1 MKITRRNF
9 LYSTLT
15 SLIFFNQRQVTL
27 AHNTSS
33 DNLISGNTKKEK
45 DALIIV
51 DVQNDFCPGGTLAV
65 KNGDTIV
72 KEVNKIQKLFRYVI
86 LTQDWHPKDHTSF
99 STSNPDRK
107 VFTTKKMPYGEQ
119 VIWPP
124 HCVIGTNGAKFH
136 KDLKTDNAN
145 LIIRKGFRKNIDSYS
160 GFFENDRITSTG
172 LNGVLKSLKIERVFV
187 VGLALDFCVQY
198 TALDSV
204 RLGYKTYV
212 IKNATLPVD
221 IGDSVEQTINNF
233 EKNDVKYGKLEEFI

>member
-15 SLIFFNQRQVTL
+15 SLIFFNQREITL

-33 DNLISGNTKKEK
+33 DDLISGNTKKEK

-233 EKNDVKYGKLEEFI
+233 EKNDVKYGKLDEFI